1 MPKLPPVKRWDI
13 VTLHRLG
20 VAKKA
25 ISKKLGMD
33 VRSVRRWIARFEE
46 TQNCEPLTP
55 KGRPALLCG
64 EKSAQMVRMLM
75 DGSGKS
81 ASMVSRE
88 LVDLGITSE
97 PVHPS
102 TIARA
107 AHRVAKTQ
115 GRKLVYRRKK
125 PAKGL
130 SEKNKK
136 QRLDFVAANYS
147 KGWKTTMFTDRK
159 KFHFKYPG
167 EKVYNN
173 QWVWKGEDAPTA
185 KEVNHPDCVNLYAG
199 ITVYGA
205 TKAHVVSG
213 TSRQKTNFTNLKG
226 QEAKNITCAEY
237 KEVVAKTLLPEGRR
251 LFTQGAGVS
260 TWNLMQDNDPSHKR
274 AVIMING
281 SKHGASVLKSWP
293 PNSPDLNPI
302 ENLWAW
308 VGRKVERL
316 GCKTFAEF
324 KEEVIWH
331 VENPPQWLLKRL
343 IGSMKRRLEVVKH
356 SKGARTKY

>member
-1 MPKLPPVKRWDI
+1 
-13 VTLHRLG
+13 
-20 VAKKA
+20 
-25 ISKKLGMD
+25 
-33 VRSVRRWIARFEE
+33 
-46 TQNCEPLTP
+46 
-55 KGRPALLCG
+55 
-64 EKSAQMVRMLM
+64 M

-343 IGSMKRRLEVVKH
+343 IGSMKRRLEAVKH